1 MIKICAILL
10 LYVFAASC
18 SSPVPGGRIDDL
30 LSCAD
35 SISDPLERHLALTRR
50 LDNERSLY
58 EKYRI
63 ASENIAFF
71 TEKKM
76 PLELGRNYEA
86 LGDAMAQLNDL
97 PRALEY
103 YERAASCFRDAASL
117 RDLYKYEMH
126 RTNALPSDEAAL
138 MFGRLLADTAVT
150 NDSVLHAMAL
160 KGAYIA
166 TDSTAYLDSCLSLL
180 DRSPSAACSDL
191 PLLLA
196 LKADQMRASGSLHV
210 ALGMIPRIRNAMTV
224 YPPIAPHR
232 EFIHAAVSEIYYDAG
247 MKDSCIS
254 ELSQVIWWTDSAYRE
269 AQFPEIY
276 ASETRKLIDMTEKNA
291 RLARRNVMLW
301 WAVSAFALLSLCIWI
316 YFHFKRRQALA
327 RQEIEML
334 DSRIEELL
342 RSHTADDVMIDPR
355 FASRLKADF
364 PDLSEGQLRLASLI
378 AAGVDSS
385 RLATL
390 LSISSKSLYTG
401 RYRLRA
407 ALGIAKAD
415 SLEDFL
421 RRYLTS

>member
-1 MIKICAILL
+1 MIKICAIVLF
-10 LYVFAASC
+10 YVFAASC
-18 SSPVPGGRIDDL
+18 SSPAPGAPADDTMQG
-30 LSCAD
+30 AD
-35 SISDPLERHLALTRR
+35 SISDLLERHLAMTRR

-63 ASENIAFF
+63 ASENITFF
-71 TEKKM
+71 TAEKM

-103 YERAASCFRDAASL
+103 YERASACFREANSL

-126 RTNALPSDEAAL
+126 RTNALTPGEAARV
-138 MFGRLLADTAVT
+138 FERLLSEAAVRD
-150 NDSVLHAMAL
+150 DSVLHAMAL

-166 TDSTAYLDSCLSLL
+166 TDSVAYLDSCLSVL
-180 DRSPSAACSDL
+180 RRCPSSECSSL

-196 LKADQMRASGSLHV
+196 LKADCERSGGSLPD
-210 ALGMIPRIRNAMTV
+210 ALAMIPHIRSAMAQ
-224 YPPIAPHR
+224 YPPIAPHC
-232 EFIHAAVSEIYYDAG
+232 EFIHAAISEIYYDAG

-269 AQFPEIY
+269 AQLPQIY
-276 ASETRKLIDMTEKNA
+276 ASEARKLIDMTEKNA

-301 WAVSAFALLSLCIWI
+301 WAASAFALLSLCLWI
-316 YFHFKRRQALA
+316 YLHAKRRQARA

-334 DSRIEELL
+334 DSRIEQLL
-342 RSHTADDVMIDPR
+342 RSHTPEDVMIDPR
-355 FASRLKADF
+355 FTARLKTDF

-385 RLATL
+385 RLATM

-401 RYRLRA
+401 RYRLRT
-407 ALGIAKAD
+407 ALRLAKTD

-421 RRYLTS
+421 RRYLTP